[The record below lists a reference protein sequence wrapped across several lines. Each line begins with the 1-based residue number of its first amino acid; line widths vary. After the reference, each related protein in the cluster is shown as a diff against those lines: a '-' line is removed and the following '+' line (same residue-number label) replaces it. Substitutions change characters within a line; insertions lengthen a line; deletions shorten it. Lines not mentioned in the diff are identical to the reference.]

1 MFYKFRVYYD
11 EVEDFV
17 RDIEIL
23 ANDSFESFHR
33 ILLSSIGL
41 DGQELSSFF
50 ICDSKW
56 NKQKEISLM
65 DMKDDEVK
73 EEPVYEDDDEFS
85 LRSRLPISVM
95 KDSLLKDF
103 VTNPHQKMM
112 YEYDFLNPKVFY
124 IELLKVLKEEE
135 GVTYPRCTNKVK
147 DFPKEMKNFKLPN
160 PDDGYE
166 EFADSNDDYD
176 ADLDNDFE
184 DGYDDLDMS
193 GFDEFKEY

>member
-1 MFYKFRVYYD
+1 MRYYYKFRVYYD

-23 ANDSFESFHR
+23 SNDNFENFHK

-41 DGQELSSFF
+41 NGQELASFYM
-50 ICDSKW
+50 CDSKW

-65 DMKDDEVK
+65 DMGDDSEK
-73 EEPVYEDDDEFS
+73 ETPEYEEEDEFS
-85 LRSRLPISVM
+85 LRSKLPIFVM
-95 KDSLLKDF
+95 RDSLLKDF
-103 VTNPHQKMM
+103 VTDPHQHIM

-147 DFPKEMKNFKLPN
+147 ELPKELKQMQLPN
-160 PDDGYE
+160 PDDDFLAELEDE
-166 EFADSNDDYD
+166 EDDG
-176 ADLDNDFE
+176 FE
-184 DGYDDLDMS
+184 DGYDDLELE

>member
-1 MFYKFRVYYD
+1 MYFYKFRVYYD

-23 ANDSFESFHR
+23 SNDNFENFHK

-41 DGQELSSFF
+41 DGQELASFY

-65 DMKDDEVK
+65 DMGDDSEK
-73 EEPVYEDDDEFS
+73 EEPEYEEGDEFS
-85 LRSRLPISVM
+85 LRSKLPISVM

-103 VTNPHQKMM
+103 ITDPHQHIM

-124 IELLKVLKEEE
+124 IELLKVLTAED
-135 GVTYPRCTNKVK
+135 GVEYPRCTNKVK
-147 DFPKEMKNFKLPN
+147 ELPKQVKQQPLPN
-160 PDDGYE
+160 PDDGFDELLE
-166 EFADSNDDYD
+166 EED
-176 ADLDNDFE
+176 DLDGGFE
-184 DGYDDLDMS
+184 EGYDDLDLNGLS
-193 GFDEFKEY
+193 EFSDI

>member
-1 MFYKFRVYYD
+1 MYYYKFRVYYD

-23 ANDSFESFHR
+23 SNDNFENFHK

-41 DGQELSSFF
+41 NGQELASFY

-65 DMKDDEVK
+65 DMGDDSEK
-73 EEPVYEDDDEFS
+73 ETPEYEEDDEFS
-85 LRSRLPISVM
+85 LRSKLPISVM

-103 VTNPHQKMM
+103 IADPHQHIM

-124 IELLKVLKEEE
+124 IELLKILKEED

-147 DFPKEMKNFKLPN
+147 ELPKELKHNQLPN
-160 PDDGYE
+160 PDDGYLQE
-166 EFADSNDDYD
+166 LEDEVDDG
-176 ADLDNDFE
+176 FE
-184 DGYDDLDMS
+184 DGYDDLELD

>member
-1 MFYKFRVYYD
+1 MYFYKFRVYYD

-23 ANDSFESFHR
+23 SNDNFENFHK

-41 DGQELSSFF
+41 DGQELASFY

-65 DMKDDEVK
+65 DMGDDSEK
-73 EEPVYEDDDEFS
+73 EDPEYEEGDEFS
-85 LRSRLPISVM
+85 LRSKLPISVM

-103 VTNPHQKMM
+103 ITDPHQHIM

-124 IELLKVLKEEE
+124 IELLKVLPAED
-135 GVTYPRCTNKVK
+135 GVEYPRCTNKVK
-147 DFPKEMKNFKLPN
+147 ELPKQVKQQPLPN
-160 PDDGYE
+160 PDDGFE
-166 EFADSNDDYD
+166 ELLEEED
-176 ADLDNDFE
+176 DLDGGFE
-184 DGYDDLDMS
+184 EGYDDLDLNGLS
-193 GFDEFKEY
+193 EFSDI

>member
-1 MFYKFRVYYD
+1 MYYYKFRVYYD

-23 ANDSFESFHR
+23 SNDNFESFHK

-41 DGQELSSFF
+41 DGQELASFY

-65 DMKDDEVK
+65 DMGDDSEK
-73 EEPVYEDDDEFS
+73 EEPEYEEGDEFS
-85 LRSRLPISVM
+85 LRSKLPISVM

-103 VTNPHQKMM
+103 ITDPHQHIM

-124 IELLKVLKEEE
+124 IELLKVLTAED
-135 GVTYPRCTNKVK
+135 GVEYPRCTNKVK
-147 DFPKEMKNFKLPN
+147 ELPKQVKQQPLPN
-160 PDDGYE
+160 PDDGFDELLE
-166 EFADSNDDYD
+166 EED
-176 ADLDNDFE
+176 DLDGGFE
-184 DGYDDLDMS
+184 EGYDDLDLNGLS
-193 GFDEFKEY
+193 EFSDI